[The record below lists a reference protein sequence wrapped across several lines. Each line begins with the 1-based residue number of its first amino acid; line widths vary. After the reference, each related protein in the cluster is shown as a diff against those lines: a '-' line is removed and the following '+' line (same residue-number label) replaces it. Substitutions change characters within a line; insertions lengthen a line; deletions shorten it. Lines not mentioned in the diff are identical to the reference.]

1 MSLIPVKEATSNKK
15 HCSDLSSDDS
25 EEHEVEFQMVDKEG
39 DKSYSQSRSDEWIDT
54 RMQTPSPPPRPLS
67 SELINDFQD
76 PNPPPNTPPHRDGA
90 ECAPECEPQV
100 QEPESQIEEF
110 RITNKFIDA
119 LRHAHLDNPEEL
131 NPDIIERLK
140 NPPQYTPT
148 LNTDKHLSIDLFLSV
163 SNASEETYNSVRTA
177 VMRRHPDDDILSY
190 YQVKKLVAE
199 LSGVS

>member
-1 MSLIPVKEATSNKK
+1 MIFNIPILLLIHLRIVME
-15 HCSDLSSDDS
+15 LS
-25 EEHEVEFQMVDKEG
+25 V
-39 DKSYSQSRSDEWIDT
+39 
-54 RMQTPSPPPRPLS
+54 PP
-67 SELINDFQD
+67 
-76 PNPPPNTPPHRDGA
+76 
-90 ECAPECEPQV
+90 
-100 QEPESQIEEF
+100 
-110 RITNKFIDA
+110 K
-119 LRHAHLDNPEEL
+119 EL

-148 LNTDKHLSIDLFLSV
+148 LNADKHLSIDLFLSV